1 MKIHG
6 TAKGGALSKKD
17 FGVAFSAGGAAGCTQ
32 KWIGTAGSG
41 FSDASI
47 TAATD
52 ARVEKFAQSGG
63 TTFNVCKFSAYLKK
77 SDTLN
82 ATIYAKIWNSSGVKA
97 TSDDTYVNDDIDDE
111 YAWFEFEF
119 DDIALAEGE
128 WMGIWYDGNN
138 LYVQQSVSS
147 DGDPTSLD
155 MQGGYYDSG
164 AWGGFSST
172 RCFNYIIY
180 SS

>member
-1 MKIHG
+1 MTPTIFNPYRY
-6 TAKGGALSKKD
+6 A
-17 FGVAFSAGGAAGCTQ
+17 VGCEQ

-41 FSDASI
+41 FADASI
-47 TAATD
+47 TGATD
-52 ARVEKFAQSGG
+52 ARVEKFNESGG
-63 TTFNVCKFSAYLKK
+63 TTFNVCKFSAYLKRIG
-77 SDTLN
+77 TLN
-82 ATIYAKIWNSSGVKA
+82 ATIYAKIWNSSGVVQA
-97 TSDDTYVNDDIDDE
+97 TSSDTYVNADIGTG

-119 DDIALAEGE
+119 DDVALAEDE
-128 WMGIWYDGNN
+128 WIGIWYDGDN

-147 DGDPTSLD
+147 GGDPSGLD

-180 SS
+180 SSG